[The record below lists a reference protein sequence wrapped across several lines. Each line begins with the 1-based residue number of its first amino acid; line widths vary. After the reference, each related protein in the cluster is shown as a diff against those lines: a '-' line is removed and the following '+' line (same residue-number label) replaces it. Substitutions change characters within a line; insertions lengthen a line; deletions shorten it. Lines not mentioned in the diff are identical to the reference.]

1 MREAFTQQVQH
12 TLRLGAE
19 QVKRF
24 HFLDEAGVHLG
35 MTRLYGRAEPG
46 ERVVESTPGHS
57 GEHYT
62 VVATLGLRGVSAP
75 FLFEGAMNQDTFEMY
90 VDQVLLPELQPGDV
104 LVLDNLS
111 AHKLPDLV
119 ARLACKGVEVL
130 FLPPY
135 SPDLNPIEKC
145 WSKVKTAL
153 RAAKARTFD
162 TLIEAIKQALLS
174 ISLDD
179 AVHWFAHCG
188 YASVSCAH

>member
-1 MREAFTQQVQH
+1 
-12 TLRLGAE
+12 
-19 QVKRF
+19 
-24 HFLDEAGVHLG
+24 

-46 ERVVESTPGHS
+46 VRVVESTPGHS

-62 VVATLGLRGVSAP
+62 LVATLGLSGVSAP
-75 FLFEGAMNQDTFEMY
+75 FVFEGAMNQDTFEMY
-90 VDQVLLPELQPGDV
+90 VDQVLLPELQSGDV

-119 ARLACKGVEVL
+119 ARLACKGVDVL

-145 WSKVKTAL
+145 WSKVKSAL

-162 TLIEAIKQALLS
+162 TLVEAIKQALLS

-179 AVHWFAHCG
+179 AAHWFAHCG
-188 YASVSCAH
+188 YAVAVY